1 MKKRN
6 KSAGAAKS
14 AKRAKPVSR
23 RKPKATPT
31 TKAASPNEKRNR
43 RPRRPPTQPEVRV
56 AIPVV
61 TEGPRAVAA
70 STMRLL
76 TLNRKGDDVASWQQ
90 FLVDH
95 GFDPGP
101 VDGFFG
107 GATRRATMDF
117 QKQHHL
123 TPDGVVGGTTRAAA
137 GPIGFVAAVA
147 QAIHGVVHDED
158 DVIDHIGGVP
168 IFETQDARAIYFKTG
183 MTIDADGAYR
193 AYKIRNLGLD
203 FDDNGKNP
211 CAPNGRWIGVV
222 VNSAGTPIPQGPN
235 DPRPGFL
242 ISTTSLQDPT
252 RANTDPQRYVD
263 SEAVPFIV
271 LPGGHLGRASL
282 GDYALVVNTANGKMV
297 HAIAADAG
305 PKHHVGEASIAVAR
319 ELLGEAASNPRS
331 GGTERAIIR
340 YIVFPGSGDGRFP
353 SSDPREPAI
362 LQRTMMHLNTTA
374 ATLFAALDP
383 AHQASL
389 MT

>member
-1 MKKRN
+1 MPKM
-6 KSAGAAKS
+6 
-14 AKRAKPVSR
+14 KRASRPKRLPRAKAQPNERRRRKAPRRRIEVRRALPVLPVEVRRALPVLPVEMPVS
-23 RKPKATPT
+23 
-31 TKAASPNEKRNR
+31 
-43 RPRRPPTQPEVRV
+43 V
-56 AIPVV
+56 A
-61 TEGPRAVAA
+61 GSA
-70 STMRLL
+70 MRLL
-76 TLNRKGDDVASWQQ
+76 TLNRQGDDVARWQH
-90 FLVDH
+90 FLVER

-107 GATRRATMDF
+107 GATRLATIAF

-123 TPDGVVGGTTRAAA
+123 PPDGVVGGRTRAAA
-137 GPIGFVAAVA
+137 GPIGFVAAVVGQVG
-147 QAIHGVVHDED
+147 QAIHGLVHDED

-168 IFETQDARAIYFKTG
+168 IFETHDGRAIYFKTG

-193 AYKIRNLGLD
+193 AYKIRNQGLD

-222 VNSAGTPIPQGPN
+222 VDSSGRPIPQGAN
-235 DPRPGFL
+235 HPRPGFL

-252 RANTDPQRYVD
+252 RSNTDPQRYVD

-282 GDYALVVNTANGKMV
+282 GDYALVVNTENGKMV

-319 ELLGEAASNPRS
+319 ALLGEAASSPRS

-340 YIVFPGSGDGRFP
+340 YVVFPGSGDRRFP
-353 SSDPREPAI
+353 SSDPRATAVFD
-362 LQRTMMHLNTTA
+362 RTLMHLNTSA
-374 ATLFAALDP
+374 ATLFAGLDP

-389 MT
+389 MA